1 MSNIAIVYYSQ
12 GGATAMIAHSVAQGV
27 NDAGAHAQLF
37 SIEPHQLVDGQ
48 WHDEAMLSRLAAAD
62 AIIFGAPAFHGG
74 IAAVF
79 KAFADA
85 TTGMWRARSWRNKVA
100 GGFSFS
106 CRSSDDKRDTLDYFA
121 ALAAQHGMV
130 WADADAEAPGFE
142 MRGTAGASMASRVTP
157 QVARFAGDFPAVTA
171 PGVEVDAAYA
181 LDPAD
186 VISGKQYGR
195 NVASLVAR
203 LAGEVLESP
212 AVLARRALEAAE
224 RRL

>member
-27 NDAGAHAQLF
+27 NDAGAHAQLL
-37 SIEPHQLVDGQ
+37 SIEPHQFIDGQ
-48 WHDEAMLSRLAAAD
+48 WHDDALLMRLAAAD
-62 AIIFGAPAFHGG
+62 AIIFGAPAFQGG
-74 IAAVF
+74 IAAPF

-85 TTGMWRARSWRNKVA
+85 TTGRWRTHDWRNKVA

-106 CRSSDDKRDTLDYFA
+106 YRSEDDKRDTLDFFA
-121 ALAAQHGMV
+121 ALAAQHGMP
-130 WADADAEAPGFE
+130 WADADEADIAPRASGTQRGQRGIQRHPGH
-142 MRGTAGASMASRVTP
+142 
-157 QVARFAGDFPAVTA
+157 FPAVTA
-171 PGVEVDAAYA
+171 PGADVDAAYA

-186 VISGKQYGR
+186 VIAGKQYGR
-195 NVASLVAR
+195 HVAALVAR

-212 AVLARRALEAAE
+212 AVLARRAREAAE

>member
-27 NDAGAHAQLF
+27 NDAGAHAQLL
-37 SIEPHQLVDGQ
+37 SIEPHQFIDGQ
-48 WHDEAMLSRLAAAD
+48 WHDDAMLARLAAAD
-62 AIIFGAPAFHGG
+62 AIIFGAPAFQGG
-74 IAAVF
+74 IAAPF

-85 TTGMWRARSWRNKVA
+85 TTGMWRVRGWRNKVA

-106 CRSSDDKRDTLDYFA
+106 YRAGEQKRDTLDYFA
-121 ALAAQHGMV
+121 ALAAQHAMV
-130 WADADAEAPGFE
+130 WADADDSELAP
-142 MRGTAGASMASRVTP
+142 RTLSNRRRP
-157 QVARFAGDFPAVTA
+157 GDFSAVTA
-171 PGVEVDAAYA
+171 PGTEVDAAYA

-186 VISGKQYGR
+186 VIAGKHYGR
-195 NVASLVAR
+195 HVAALVAS

-212 AVLARRALEAAE
+212 AVLARRAREAAE

>member
-27 NDAGAHAQLF
+27 NDAGAHAQLI
-37 SIEPHQLVDGQ
+37 SIEPHQLIDGQ
-48 WHDEAMLSRLAAAD
+48 WRDDATLARLANAD
-62 AIIFGAPAFHGG
+62 AIIFGAPAFQGG
-74 IAAVF
+74 IAAPF

-85 TTGMWRARSWRNKVA
+85 TTRWRARSWRNKVA

-106 CRSSDDKRDTLDYFA
+106 YRPGDEKRNTLDYFA
-121 ALAAQHGMV
+121 ALAGHHGMV
-130 WADADAEAPGFE
+130 WADTQMSDEPGP
-142 MRGTAGASMASRVTP
+142 TASELREP
-157 QVARFAGDFPAVTA
+157 GDFPVATA
-171 PGVEVDAAYA
+171 PGVDVDAAYA

-186 VISGKQYGR
+186 VIAGKQYGR
-195 NVASLVAR
+195 NVAALVAR

-212 AVLARRALEAAE
+212 AVLARRALKEAE

>member
-37 SIEPHQLVDGQ
+37 SIEPHQFVEGQ

-62 AIIFGAPAFHGG
+62 AIIFGAPAFQGG
-74 IAAVF
+74 IGSAF

-85 TTGMWRARSWRNKVA
+85 TTGTWRARSWRNKVA
-100 GGFSFS
+100 GGFAFS
-106 CRSSDDKRDTLDYFA
+106 CRSADDKRNTLDYFA

-130 WADADAEAPGFE
+130 WAGVDADDSDVDMP
-142 MRGTAGASMASRVTP
+142 GTAGLAMT
-157 QVARFAGDFPAVTA
+157 RFAGDFPAVTA

-186 VISGKQYGR
+186 VIAGKQYGR
-195 NVASLVAR
+195 NVAALVAR

>member
-27 NDAGAHAQLF
+27 NEAGAHAQLL
-37 SIEPHQLVDGQ
+37 SIEPHQLIDGQ
-48 WHDEAMLSRLAAAD
+48 WHDEATLMRLAGAD
-62 AIIFGAPAFHGG
+62 AVIFGAPAFQGG
-74 IAAVF
+74 IAAPF

-85 TTGMWRARSWRNKVA
+85 ATRWRARSWRHKVA

-106 CRSSDDKRDTLDYFA
+106 YRPGDEKRNTLDYFA
-121 ALAAQHGMV
+121 ALAHQHGMV
-130 WADADAEAPGFE
+130 WAYAEMQDETQAAPVMADAREPA
-142 MRGTAGASMASRVTP
+142 
-157 QVARFAGDFPAVTA
+157 DFPAITA
-171 PGVEVDAAYA
+171 PGVDVDAAYA

-186 VISGKQYGR
+186 VIAGKQYGR
-195 NVASLVAR
+195 NVAALVAR

-212 AVLARRALEAAE
+212 AVLARRALKEAE

>member
-27 NDAGAHAQLF
+27 NDAGAHAQLL
-37 SIEPHQLVDGQ
+37 SIEPHQLIDGQ
-48 WHDEAMLSRLAAAD
+48 WHDEATLARLASAD
-62 AIIFGAPAFHGG
+62 AIIFGAPAFQGG
-74 IAAVF
+74 IAAPF

-85 TTGMWRARSWRNKVA
+85 TIGMWRAGNWRNKVA

-106 CRSSDDKRDTLDYFA
+106 YRPGDDKRDTLEYFA
-121 ALAAQHGMV
+121 ALAGLHGMV
-130 WADADAEAPGFE
+130 WADADADEQELTPRQSASHRHPGE
-142 MRGTAGASMASRVTP
+142 
-157 QVARFAGDFPAVTA
+157 FPAVA
-171 PGVEVDAAYA
+171 GQGADGDAAYA

-186 VISGKQYGR
+186 VIAGKQYGR
-195 NVASLVAR
+195 NVAALVAR

>member
-12 GGATAMIAHSVAQGV
+12 GGAAAMIAHSVAQGV

-37 SIEPHQLVDGQ
+37 SIEPHQLIGNQ
-48 WHDEAMLSRLAAAD
+48 WHDEVMLSRLAAAD
-62 AIIFGAPAFHGG
+62 AIIFGAPAFQGG
-74 IAAVF
+74 VAAAF

-106 CRSSDDKRDTLDYFA
+106 CRSSEDKRNTLDYFA

-130 WADADAEAPGFE
+130 WADAQADDADFE
-142 MRGTAGASMASRVTP
+142 MRGSAGSVVT
-157 QVARFAGDFPAVTA
+157 RFAGDFPAVTA

-186 VISGKQYGR
+186 VIAGKQYGR

>member
-27 NDAGAHAQLF
+27 NDAGAHAQLL
-37 SIEPHQLVDGQ
+37 SIEPHQLIDGQ
-48 WHDEAMLSRLAAAD
+48 WHDEAVLTRLAAAD
-62 AIIFGAPAFHGG
+62 AIIFGAPAFPGG
-74 IAAVF
+74 IAAPVR
-79 KAFADA
+79 AFADA

-100 GGFSFS
+100 GGFTFS
-106 CRSSDDKRDTLDYFA
+106 CRSADDKRGTLDFFA
-121 ALAAQHGMV
+121 ALAAKQGMV
-130 WADADAEAPGFE
+130 WADVDESDAVPS
-142 MRGTAGASMASRVTP
+142 GAASKRHP
-157 QVARFAGDFPAVTA
+157 GDFPAVMA
-171 PGVEVDAAYA
+171 SGMEVDAAYA

-186 VISGKQYGR
+186 VIAGKQYGR
-195 NVASLVAR
+195 NVAALVAR

>member
-27 NDAGAHAQLF
+27 NDAGAHAQLL

-48 WHDEAMLSRLAAAD
+48 WHDEAMLARLAAAD
-62 AIIFGAPAFHGG
+62 AIIFGAPAYQGG
-74 IAAVF
+74 IAAPF
-79 KAFADA
+79 RAFADA

-100 GGFSFS
+100 GGFAFS
-106 CRSSDDKRDTLDYFA
+106 CRSADDKRNTLDYFA
-121 ALAAQHGMV
+121 ALAAQQGMV
-130 WADADAEAPGFE
+130 WADVETSDIEVSVSAGKRHPGE
-142 MRGTAGASMASRVTP
+142 
-157 QVARFAGDFPAVTA
+157 FPAAAVS
-171 PGVEVDAAYA
+171 GMEVDAAYA

-186 VISGKQYGR
+186 VIAGKQYGR
-195 NVASLVAR
+195 NVAGMVAR

-212 AVLARRALEAAE
+212 AALARRAREAAE

>member
-27 NDAGAHAQLF
+27 TDAGAHAQLL
-37 SIEPHQLVDGQ
+37 SIEPHQFTDGQ
-48 WHDEAMLSRLAAAD
+48 WHDEATLMRLASAD
-62 AIIFGAPAFHGG
+62 AIIFGAPAFQGG
-74 IAAVF
+74 IAAPF

-85 TTGMWRARSWRNKVA
+85 TTGMWRAHGWRNKVA

-106 CRSSDDKRDTLDYFA
+106 YRPGDDKRDTLDYFA
-121 ALAAQHGMV
+121 ALAAQHGML
-130 WADADAEAPGFE
+130 WADADEVD
-142 MRGTAGASMASRVTP
+142 VTP
-157 QVARFAGDFPAVTA
+157 RAALSSRRRGNFPAVTA
-171 PGVEVDAAYA
+171 PGGDIDAAYA

-186 VISGKQYGR
+186 VIAGKQYGR
-195 NVASLVAR
+195 YVAALVAR

-212 AVLARRALEAAE
+212 SALARRAREAAE

>member
-62 AIIFGAPAFHGG
+62 AIIFGAPAFQGG
-74 IAAVF
+74 IAATF

-106 CRSSDDKRDTLDYFA
+106 CRSSDDKRNTLDYFA

-130 WADADAEAPGFE
+130 WADVDADDTGFE
-142 MRGTAGASMASRVTP
+142 VRGAAASPVM
-157 QVARFAGDFPAVTA
+157 RFAGDFPAVTA

-212 AVLARRALEAAE
+212 AVLARRAREAAE

>member
-27 NDAGAHAQLF
+27 NDAGAHAQLI
-37 SIEPHQLVDGQ
+37 SIEPHQLIDGQ
-48 WHDEAMLSRLAAAD
+48 WHDEATLARLANAD
-62 AIIFGAPAFHGG
+62 AIIFGAPAFQGG
-74 IAAVF
+74 IAAPF

-85 TTGMWRARSWRNKVA
+85 TLGMWRAGHWRNKVA
-100 GGFSFS
+100 GGFAFS
-106 CRSSDDKRDTLDYFA
+106 CRSGDDKRDTLEYFA
-121 ALAAQHGMV
+121 ALASVHGMV
-130 WADADAEAPGFE
+130 WADADEHEAVP
-142 MRGTAGASMASRVTP
+142 RKSASSRHP
-157 QVARFAGDFPAVTA
+157 SDFPAVVGQGA
-171 PGVEVDAAYA
+171 DGDAAYA

-186 VISGKQYGR
+186 VIAGKQYGR
-195 NVASLVAR
+195 NVAALVAR

>member
-27 NDAGAHAQLF
+27 NDAGAHAQLL
-37 SIEPHQLVDGQ
+37 SIEPHQLIDGQ

-62 AIIFGAPAFHGG
+62 AIIFGAPAFQGG
-74 IAAVF
+74 IAAAF

-85 TTGMWRARSWRNKVA
+85 TTGMWRARSWRSKVA

-106 CRSSDDKRDTLDYFA
+106 CRSTDDKRNTLDYFA

-130 WADADAEAPGFE
+130 WADADADESDFAP
-142 MRGTAGASMASRVTP
+142 RGSSSTRH
-157 QVARFAGDFPAVTA
+157 AGDFPAVTA
-171 PGVEVDAAYA
+171 LGAEVDAAYA

-186 VISGKQYGR
+186 VIAGKQYGR
-195 NVASLVAR
+195 NVAALVAR

>member
-27 NDAGAHAQLF
+27 NDAGAHAQLL

-48 WHDEAMLSRLAAAD
+48 WHDEAMLTRLAAAD
-62 AIIFGAPAFHGG
+62 AIIFGAPAFQGG
-74 IAAVF
+74 VAAPF

-106 CRSSDDKRDTLDYFA
+106 CRSTDDKRNTLDYFA
-121 ALAAQHGMV
+121 ALAALQGMT
-130 WADADAEAPGFE
+130 WADVDESEVPLGVS
-142 MRGTAGASMASRVTP
+142 ASKRHP
-157 QVARFAGDFPAVTA
+157 GDFPAITT

-186 VISGKQYGR
+186 VIAGKQYGR
-195 NVASLVAR
+195 NVAALVAR

>member
-27 NDAGAHAQLF
+27 NDAGAHAQLL
-37 SIEPHQLVDGQ
+37 SIEPHQLIDGQ
-48 WHDEAMLSRLAAAD
+48 WHDEAMLTRLAAAD
-62 AIIFGAPAFHGG
+62 AIIFGAPAFQGG
-74 IAAVF
+74 IAAPF

-106 CRSSDDKRDTLDYFA
+106 CRSADDKRNTLDYFA
-121 ALAAQHGMV
+121 ALAVQQGMI
-130 WADADAEAPGFE
+130 WADVEASDVPPGVS
-142 MRGTAGASMASRVTP
+142 ASQRHPM
-157 QVARFAGDFPAVTA
+157 DFPAVTT

-186 VISGKQYGR
+186 VIAGKQYGR
-195 NVASLVAR
+195 NVAALVAR

>member
-27 NDAGAHAQLF
+27 NDAGAHAQLL

-48 WHDEAMLSRLAAAD
+48 WHDEAMLARLAAAD
-62 AIIFGAPAFHGG
+62 AIIFGAPAYQGG
-74 IAAVF
+74 IAAPF

-106 CRSSDDKRDTLDYFA
+106 CRSAEDKRHTLDYFA
-121 ALAAQHGMV
+121 ALAAQQGMV
-130 WADADAEAPGFE
+130 WADAETSDIAPG
-142 MRGTAGASMASRVTP
+142 GS
-157 QVARFAGDFPAVTA
+157 ARQRHPGDFPAAIVS
-171 PGVEVDAAYA
+171 GMEVDAAYA

-186 VISGKQYGR
+186 VIAGKQYGR
-195 NVASLVAR
+195 NVAALVAR

>member
-27 NDAGAHAQLF
+27 NDAGAHAQLL
-37 SIEPHQLVDGQ
+37 SIEPHQLIDGQ
-48 WHDEAMLSRLAAAD
+48 WHDEMMLARLASAD
-62 AIIFGAPAFHGG
+62 AIIFGAPALQGG
-74 IAAVF
+74 VAGPL

-85 TTGMWRARSWRNKVA
+85 TMDMWRARSWRNKVA

-106 CRSSDDKRDTLDYFA
+106 YRPGDDKRNTLDYFA
-121 ALAAQHGMV
+121 ALAAKHGMV
-130 WADADAEAPGFE
+130 WADPDDPETPDDGLHARRLKDFV
-142 MRGTAGASMASRVTP
+142 SVTG
-157 QVARFAGDFPAVTA
+157 Q
-171 PGVEVDAAYA
+171 GVEADAAYA

-186 VISGKQYGR
+186 VIAGKQYGR
-195 NVASLVAR
+195 SVAALVAR

>member
-27 NDAGAHAQLF
+27 NDAGAHAQLL
-37 SIEPHQLVDGQ
+37 SIEPHQLIDGQ

-62 AIIFGAPAFHGG
+62 AIIFGAPAFQGG
-74 IAAVF
+74 VAAAF
-79 KAFADA
+79 QSFADA

-106 CRSSDDKRDTLDYFA
+106 CRSSDDKRNTLDYFA

-130 WADADAEAPGFE
+130 WADADADADDSDFAL
-142 MRGTAGASMASRVTP
+142 RGSGVVRRT
-157 QVARFAGDFPAVTA
+157 GDFPAVTA
-171 PGVEVDAAYA
+171 PGAEVDAAYA

-186 VISGKQYGR
+186 VIAGKQYGR
-195 NVASLVAR
+195 NVAALVAR

-212 AVLARRALEAAE
+212 AVLARRALEATE

>member
-27 NDAGAHAQLF
+27 NDAGAHAQLL

-48 WHDEAMLSRLAAAD
+48 WHDEAMLARLAAAD
-62 AIIFGAPAFHGG
+62 AIIFGAPAYQGG
-74 IAAVF
+74 IAAPF

-100 GGFSFS
+100 GGFAFS
-106 CRSSDDKRDTLDYFA
+106 CRSADDKRNTLDYFA
-121 ALAAQHGMV
+121 ALAAQQGMV
-130 WADADAEAPGFE
+130 WADVETSDIEVSVSAGKRHPGE
-142 MRGTAGASMASRVTP
+142 
-157 QVARFAGDFPAVTA
+157 FPAAAVS
-171 PGVEVDAAYA
+171 GMEVDAAYA

-186 VISGKQYGR
+186 VIAGKQYGR
-195 NVASLVAR
+195 NVAGMVAR

-212 AVLARRALEAAE
+212 AALARRAREAAE